1 MPARSRPIMDP
12 KQNSFFHAV
21 VKADLPVETDDSP
34 RGVFIAGTS
43 VVLADLFPAEF
54 VADKCY
60 PRHLC
65 PDRVNN
71 LARRAA
77 QKFGVKEKAVCIDMD
92 LIPEILLKNNRNH
105 PLEWCVSLIQDLT
118 QRIPVDEIGYLGIA
132 YNSSLHKNNL
142 PNLACQA
149 AMRTGIQ
156 PEIAPQEVVN
166 YGCAGG
172 FFPLKS
178 ALQYCSHS
186 QKMGIVIAFDQC
198 SSRASFC
205 YNPED
210 EMFKMDLKTNL
221 LFSDGAAAILI
232 IPERLRELFPHQ
244 LPKIV
249 DIETAFQ
256 LNDLIRFAD
265 SRFILGDR
273 IWDDI
278 PPLVANT
285 VIKPVLARNGMF
297 ASDIAEWSI
306 HQGSRDILTRF
317 GEPEILGLTPAQ
329 LARSNELFERYGN
342 LSAPS
347 CWLVLDSFFKDA
359 KCERSGASGM
369 VVGFGAGLYHASIL
383 YRWE

>member
-1 MPARSRPIMDP
+1 MDT
-12 KQNSFFHAV
+12 KQSSFFHAA
-21 VKADLPVETDDSP
+21 VKSGFSVETSESP
-34 RGVFIAGTS
+34 HGVFIAGTS
-43 VVLADLFPAEF
+43 VVLADLFPAKL

-65 PDRVNN
+65 QERINS

-77 QKFGVKEKAVCIDMD
+77 QKFGVKEKAVSIDMD
-92 LIPEILLKNNRNH
+92 RIPEIHLKEQRNH

-118 QRIPVDEIGYLGIA
+118 RSVPVDQIGYLGIA

-178 ALQYCSHS
+178 ALQYCSRR

-221 LFSDGAAAILI
+221 LFSDGAAGILI
-232 IPERLRELFPHQ
+232 IPERLRELFPQQ

-256 LNDLIRFAD
+256 LDDSIRFAD
-265 SRFILGDR
+265 SRFILGNR

-297 ASDIAEWSI
+297 ARDIAEWSI

-329 LARSNELFERYGN
+329 LARSNEFFERYGN

-347 CWLVLDSFFKDA
+347 CLLVLDSFFRDA
-359 KCERSGASGM
+359 KRERSGASGM
-369 VVGFGAGLYHASIL
+369 VVGFGAGLYHASVL